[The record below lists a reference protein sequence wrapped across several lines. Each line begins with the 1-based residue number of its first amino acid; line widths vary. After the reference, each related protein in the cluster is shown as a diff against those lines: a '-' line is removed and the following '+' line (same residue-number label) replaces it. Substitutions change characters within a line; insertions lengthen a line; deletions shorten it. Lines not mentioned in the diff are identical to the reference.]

1 MAKNILIGVD
11 IGSTTVKA
19 VFINADTNKIVT
31 TQTEEIVFV
40 KAEDPEW
47 IEQDAN
53 DWWEYSKKLLN
64 RGLEAGKIDP
74 KDVAGVCFGGWT
86 VMSFMVDEEGKPL
99 CHAVHYGDM
108 RHMDEVTELEEKIGK
123 ICVEKNGNY
132 MGMYNGTA
140 KQLWWKNKRPE
151 IYKKAKYFLTEVT
164 WINWKLTG
172 NWAWNRTEAGF
183 YSQYNTHTKQWDKE
197 ILEKVGFPES
207 MFPPLYDAWE
217 KVGEV
222 TAEASKETGLAEGT
236 PVFAGTDDASPVAI
250 TTGSTKDGQCYLSI
264 GSGGNIV
271 ANSAAIISHPTCIL
285 YPHCIPGLNMIV
297 TVLSSTG
304 VSYKWM
310 RNNFAQAEIAVSQL
324 TGDDPYVYLDKEA
337 SLSKPGSGGIIF
349 LPYMEGDY
357 TPNNDVNARAAFIG
371 IGSYNTKNDMLRAV
385 LEGAAMSVLSNIKL
399 IEGLGG
405 KLNEI
410 IITGGPTKS
419 KVWLQII
426 SDVTGCPISLPEE
439 LEGAPFGNAIVAG
452 VGCKI
457 YKDYDEAVKKMVSI
471 KRNVFVPDKKN
482 HELYKEI
489 YPIYEGLYAKLSD
502 TYAKIAEIR
511 AKQ

>member
-19 VFINADTNKIVT
+19 VFINSDTNKIVT

-53 DWWEYSKKLLN
+53 DWWEYTKKLLN
-64 RGLEAGKIDP
+64 RGLEAGKINP
-74 KDVAGVCFGGWT
+74 KDVAGICFGGWT
-86 VMSFMVDEEGKPL
+86 VMAFMVDEAGNPL
-99 CHAVHYGDM
+99 NHAVHYGDM
-108 RHMDEVTELEEKIGK
+108 RHMDEVEELNEKIGK

-151 IYKKAKYFLTEVT
+151 IYKKAKYFSTEVT

-172 NWAWNRTEAGF
+172 VWGWSRTEAGF
-183 YSQYNTHTKQWDKE
+183 YSQYNTHTRQWDKE
-197 ILEKVGFPES
+197 ILEKAGFPES

-222 TAEASKETGLAEGT
+222 TAEAAKETGLAAGT
-236 PVFAGTDDASPVAI
+236 SVFAGTDDASPVAI
-250 TTGSTKDGQCYLSI
+250 TTGSIKDGQCYLSI
-264 GSGGNIV
+264 GSGGNMV
-271 ANSAAIISHPTCIL
+271 ANTAAVISHPTCIL

-297 TVLSSTG
+297 TVLSSMG

-324 TGDDPYVYLDKEA
+324 TGDDPYVYMDKAA

-371 IGSYNTKNDMLRAV
+371 IGSYNTKNDMLRSV
-385 LEGAAMSVLSNIKL
+385 MEGTAMSVWSNIKL
-399 IEGLGG
+399 IEGFGG

-410 IITGGPTKS
+410 NITGGPTKS

-426 SDVTGCPISLPEE
+426 SDVTGCTISLPEE

-452 VGCKI
+452 VGCGV
-457 YKDYDEAVKKMVSI
+457 YKSYEEAVEKTVSI
-471 KRNVFVPDKKN
+471 RRNVFVPNKEN
-482 HELYKEI
+482 HKLYQEI
-489 YPIYEGLYAKLSD
+489 YPIYEGLYSKLSE
-502 TYAKIAEIR
+502 TYAKIAEIKAR
-511 AKQ
+511 Q